1 LKHFSFTFGLDH
13 FQEKLIGAPVVQWPN
28 GISVDF
34 FSDRIY
40 WVDARM
46 DYIASADL
54 DGKNMKKIL
63 EKQVR

>member
-1 LKHFSFTFGLDH
+1 M
-13 FQEKLIGAPVVQWPN
+13 IGAPFVLWPN

-54 DGKNMKKIL
+54 DGLNMKKIV
-63 EKQVR
+63 EKKVL